1 MADREVWGFTITTNP
16 AGKNVWPN
24 DLKREAVRR
33 MEEDGDAPGDIAAEL
48 GAHECLVRKWGV
60 AARRSRGDRIFVA
73 EPAFAEINV
82 SDAPKARPP
91 QATGESHM
99 GRLRVGKLCL
109 EFPVGI
115 AEPDLLKLIRVAG
128 VVS

>member
-1 MADREVWGFTITTNP
+1 
-16 AGKNVWPN
+16 
-24 DLKREAVRR
+24 

-60 AARRSRGDRIFVA
+60 AARRARGDRIFVA

-82 SDAPKARPP
+82 SDTPKAPP
-91 QATGESHM
+91 PPVTGEAQM
-99 GRLRVGKLCL
+99 GRLRIGKLCL

-115 AEPDLLKLIRVAG
+115 AEPDLLKLIRVVG
-128 VVS
+128 LVS